1 MTARPRPSP
10 GNMPSLLC
18 PPPPPL
24 PGVAAVPQ
32 AAPAAV
38 DAPDSGML
46 GRLAGVNCSDDR
58 TRERELGEAANGRTR
73 PRLTLTP
80 MHALVI
86 MLLLVGALAAS
97 LTLLAR
103 QAMNAARVDG
113 AVVAV
118 VATEASEGDGGTGTQ
133 GGGSGEAQSSGES
146 GSPGATETSAN
157 GALPDGTANEPVPKD
172 GVAGTEAGAAAGESQ
187 QSEPIPSSGVTASAS
202 PSPDDGRVNLN
213 TAGVAQLDAVKG
225 IGPAIAQRIVD
236 HRNRNGPF
244 SSVDDLLD
252 VPGIGPKTLTKM
264 RDQLVVR

>member
-24 PGVAAVPQ
+24 SGVAAVSQ
-32 AAPAAV
+32 AASAAV
-38 DAPDSGML
+38 DAPDRGML
-46 GRLAGVNCSDDR
+46 GRLAGVNRSDDR
-58 TRERELGEAANGRTR
+58 ARERELGDAAHNRTR

-103 QAMNAARVDG
+103 QAMNTARVDG
-113 AVVAV
+113 AVAAA
-118 VATEASEGDGGTGTQ
+118 VATEGSEAGKQND
-133 GGGSGEAQSSGES
+133 E
-146 GSPGATETSAN
+146 
-157 GALPDGTANEPVPKD
+157 PDGTANELAPKD
-172 GVAGTEAGAAAGESQ
+172 GAAGTAAGAAAGESQ
-187 QSEPIPSSGVTASAS
+187 QSEPIPSSGETGPLPSSSPSTV

>member
-24 PGVAAVPQ
+24 PGVAAVSQ
-32 AAPAAV
+32 AASAAV
-38 DAPDSGML
+38 DAPDRGML
-46 GRLAGVNCSDDR
+46 GRLAGVNRSDDR
-58 TRERELGEAANGRTR
+58 ARERELGEAANGRTR

-103 QAMNAARVDG
+103 QAMNTARVDG
-113 AVVAV
+113 AVAAT
-118 VATEASEGDGGTGTQ
+118 VATEGSEAGKQND
-133 GGGSGEAQSSGES
+133 E
-146 GSPGATETSAN
+146 
-157 GALPDGTANEPVPKD
+157 PDGTANELAPKD
-172 GVAGTEAGAAAGESQ
+172 GAAGTAAGAAAGESQ
-187 QSEPIPSSGVTASAS
+187 QSEPIPSSGETGPALPSSSPSTV

>member
-1 MTARPRPSP
+1 MTALARP
-10 GNMPSLLC
+10 GTMPSLLC
-18 PPPPPL
+18 PPPPPM
-24 PGVAAVPQ
+24 PGVAAVSQ
-32 AAPAAV
+32 VASTAVGGAPGPSAGSTV
-38 DAPDSGML
+38 ESAPDRGML
-46 GRLAGVNCSDDR
+46 GRLAGVNRSDDLM
-58 TRERELGEAANGRTR
+58 RERELDESARNRTR

-113 AVVAV
+113 DVVA
-118 VATEASEGDGGTGTQ
+118 A
-133 GGGSGEAQSSGES
+133 
-146 GSPGATETSAN
+146 
-157 GALPDGTANEPVPKD
+157 
-172 GVAGTEAGAAAGESQ
+172 AAAGESQ
-187 QSEPIPSSGVTASAS
+187 QSEPGPSSGVTASPSGSSSSS

-252 VPGIGPKTLTKM
+252 VPGIGPKTLAKM